1 MVINQRFVQL
11 QNTNMETLI
20 AFIFNL
26 AMQEKK
32 HYKRRTLHYL
42 QCKCYQSIY
51 VISQSVGFPFTIAI
65 LWLIICCGVQSQI
78 DS

>member
-26 AMQEKK
+26 AKQEKK
-32 HYKRRTLHYL
+32 HYKEEHYT
-42 QCKCYQSIY
+42 IY
-51 VISQSVGFPFTIAI
+51 NANVTRVFMLSVSLLGFHLP
-65 LWLIICCGVQSQI
+65 
-78 DS
+78 